1 MTQKKKA
8 KKTRSKTMKK
18 QDQHNELMQWIILVV
33 FAALMIIGLMRTGT
47 VGIFLSNVLRFL
59 LGDRF
64 YIVLGIAVLWFLI
77 SIAGLKQDA
86 DDKRNPVP
94 MILFVLDLLLLWAY
108 NFSGSVTGIDAMEYL
123 VQDFSSFFA
132 SDIVIKAGGGL
143 IGSFLYAV
151 VSLLFGRQGTVIVM
165 IAVLVIATVLMG
177 MMDVYKN
184 AFFYVVNFFR
194 TPEKEEFEEMPD
206 EKEEKESPNLW
217 RMIQEHSEKK
227 ATFIKADDS
236 VEEQSLVDVQKKL
249 DRGEEVTVRFKPK
262 PIQPASS
269 SSIDI
274 RVDDDDGDTLE
285 LNLLSETRDLDQTLK
300 LQKTSP
306 GSIFINIDE
315 LEDNV
320 EQPEDD
326 PFCDY
331 GQDDKNMLTEEVYD
345 EPYDDRVAFNSYYE
359 DDNSYDA
366 DPDDDEWITSVPS
379 SSEEPYHP
387 QHALTD
393 SKPIQ
398 TDISSSEQQ
407 KDEDTTRQ
415 KIVDF
420 KKYRLPRYDK
430 VLDPVPTNNG
440 NAENIKNAKV
450 RGEQL
455 IRVLEQF
462 DIKAH
467 LEDIHIGPSVTQFE
481 VQPDS
486 TVKVSRI
493 LGLTDNIKMSL
504 EARDIRIEAPIPGH
518 NAVGIE
524 IPNERSTPVKM
535 KELITSLPEKDRDQP
550 LVFVLGKDLLGRTTT
565 CRIDKMPHLL
575 IAGATGSGKS
585 VCMNSIICSLLLRT
599 KPDEVKMLLID
610 PKKVEFTPYKKIPH
624 LIGPV
629 INDASEANNA
639 LKVIVRIMDER
650 YNIFAANG
658 VRNIAGYHAFLKK
671 KPLEEQ
677 KRMDPMPYIVVII
690 DELADLMLVAGKD
703 VEASI
708 QRITQLARAA
718 GIHLIVATQ
727 RPSTD
732 VITGI
737 IKANIPSRI
746 AFSVSSGIDSR
757 TILDHVGAERLLG
770 NGDMLYMPIGQNSP
784 TRIQGVFVTD
794 EEVER
799 IAGECAA
806 QGAPLYDDAFI
817 RLEGINDGEGGGL
830 EVSDDPLYA
839 EVKDYV
845 IDAQKASTSLLQRRF
860 GIGYNRAARMIDE
873 LESTG
878 IIGPAQGSK
887 PRDVY
892 VKRDNHDQQ

>member
-1 MTQKKKA
+1 MAQKKKT
-8 KKTRSKTMKK
+8 KKIRSKAMQK
-18 QDQHNELMQWIILVV
+18 QDQHNELMQWITLVII
-33 FAALMIIGLMRTGT
+33 AALMIIGLMRTGA
-47 VGIFLSNVLRFL
+47 VGILLYNILRFL
-59 LGDRF
+59 FGDRF
-64 YIVLGIAVLWFLI
+64 YVVMGVAVLWFLI

-86 DDKRNPVP
+86 DDKQNPIP
-94 MILFVLDLLLLWAY
+94 MILFVLDLLLLWSY
-108 NFSGSVTGIDAMEYL
+108 NFAGPVTGIDAMAYL
-123 VQDFSSFFA
+123 VDGFSDFFA
-132 SDIVIKAGGGL
+132 AYAVVNAGGGL
-143 IGSFLYAV
+143 VGSFLYAV

-165 IAVLVIATVLMG
+165 ITMLVIATVLMG

-194 TPEKEEFEEMPD
+194 TPEKEEVEEEPV
-206 EKEEKESPNLW
+206 EEKDAPNLW
-217 RMIQEHSEKK
+217 RIIQEHTENTSKR
-227 ATFIKADDS
+227 AVFIKADDPI
-236 VEEQSLVDVQKKL
+236 EDQPLKDVQNQL
-249 DRGEEVTVRFKPK
+249 DRGEEVTVRFKPRHIK
-262 PIQPASS
+262 PQTT

-274 RVDDDDGDTLE
+274 RVDDDDCYTDE
-285 LNLLSETRDLDQTLK
+285 LHLLSDNRDFDQTLK
-300 LQKTSP
+300 MQKVP
-306 GSIFINIDE
+306 VNDSIFINVDD
-315 LEDNV
+315 LVDNV
-320 EQPEDD
+320 SQPEEGTADD
-326 PFCDY
+326 LSMYRDY
-331 GQDDKNMLTEEVYD
+331 END
-345 EPYDDRVAFNSYYE
+345 SYE
-359 DDNSYDA
+359 DAVEYDAGYEDSYADDQDIDAQTPVMEEPEDFPYTPMHASYDPE
-366 DPDDDEWITSVPS
+366 PDIVPS
-379 SSEEPYHP
+379 SSSAVFSKSQVEENEE
-387 QHALTD
+387 
-393 SKPIQ
+393 
-398 TDISSSEQQ
+398 EQV
-407 KDEDTTRQ
+407 K
-415 KIVDF
+415 KKMVDF
-420 KKYRLPRYDK
+420 KKYHLPRIER
-430 VLDPVPTNNG
+430 VLDPVPSNNG
-440 NAENIKNAKV
+440 NAENVRNAKL

-455 IRVLEQF
+455 IRVLDQF

-467 LEDIHIGPSVTQFE
+467 LVDIHIGPSVTQFE

-524 IPNERSTPVKM
+524 IPNEKSTPVKM
-535 KELITSLPEKDRDQP
+535 RELITSLPEKDCNQP

-610 PKKVEFTPYKKIPH
+610 PKKVEFTPYKNIPH

-629 INDASEANNA
+629 INDAAEANNA

-650 YNIFAANG
+650 YNIFAMNG

-671 KPLEEQ
+671 KSPDEQ

-784 TRIQGVFVTD
+784 IRIQGVFVTD

-799 IAGECAA
+799 IANECSS
-806 QGAPLYDDAFI
+806 QGAPFYDDAFI
-817 RLEGINDGEGGGL
+817 RLEGVNDGEGGGGL
-830 EVSDDPLYA
+830 DVSDDPLYA

-845 IDAQKASTSLLQRRF
+845 IDVQKASTSLLQRRF

-878 IIGPAQGSK
+878 IIGPVQGSK

-892 VKRDNHDQQ
+892 VKRESHD